1 MPYYRETCFQ
11 RPEKCLYFEI
21 IVYRY
26 CTVTIYT
33 GSYYTVYYTVPRL
46 PVTISRLP
54 LLFLDFRYY
63 FQTSQTFRYY
73 FQTTVTIPRLSVTI
87 SRLPL
92 LFLDYL
98 DFPSLFLDFRY
109 YSLTSCYYFQTSQT
123 FRYYFQTS
131 VTIPRLP
138 RLSVTISRL
147 PLLFRDFLSL
157 FLVSLS
163 YFVAPPITVPIFS
176 AIVLDFLT
184 VFLDFLPLPQSS
196 CHFF

>member
-21 IVYRY
+21 IDYRY
-26 CTVTIYT
+26 CTVTTYIYWELLY
-33 GSYYTVYYTVPRL
+33 SIH
-46 PVTISRLP
+46 TIQYVDFP
-54 LLFLDFRYY
+54 LLFLDFR
-63 FQTSQTFRYY
+63 
-73 FQTTVTIPRLSVTI
+73 
-87 SRLPL
+87 
-92 LFLDYL
+92 
-98 DFPSLFLDFRY
+98 
-109 YSLTSCYYFQTSQT
+109 YYFQTSQT

-184 VFLDFLPLPQSS
+184 VFLDFPPLPQSS

>member
-1 MPYYRETCFQ
+1 MFRPYYRETCFQ

-21 IVYRY
+21 IDYRY
-26 CTVTIYT
+26 CTVTIYIYWELLY
-33 GSYYTVYYTVPRL
+33 SIQYL
-46 PVTISRLP
+46 DFP

-109 YSLTSCYYFQTSQT
+109 YSQTSCYYFQTSQT

-184 VFLDFLPLPQSS
+184 VFLDFPPLPQSS